1 MTLQILDSCPA
12 PTRGQLQN
20 WYSLPGAAGALA
32 VLEQLKQTRQFA
44 LVITRD
50 ASDTQEW
57 FEALKFFSQNEN
69 SKDPSFNI
77 RIFPDREVL
86 PYDYFSPH
94 PDIISE
100 RLSTLYHLQSE
111 TYGACLVSAS
121 TLMARVCPS
130 DYVNRDSLMIKVG
143 QQLDSKKLKN
153 QLESAGYQHRDTVFE
168 HGEYAV
174 RGSLLDI
181 FPMGNEQPYRIELF
195 DDEISSLR
203 TFDTDTQRSL
213 EKIDQ
218 VAILP
223 AAEVALDNT
232 AINCFRDQWH
242 LEFKHSPDACPIYQ
256 DVIAGIPYAGIES
269 YLPMFFSHTHS
280 LLDYLPDNSIVFSYP
295 EFEKTAMDFLI
306 NVSDRFEQQAIDP
319 TRPLLPPQRLY
330 LSIEECFGQMNDF
343 ARINISPKVLDQ
355 DNNLSRGLISRQAAH
370 NPQLLIE
377 DHAEN
382 ALSRIEEFLTS
393 TPKVIVDR
401 ESATSARHVLFCV
414 ESLGRREIF
423 ADKLKAIGTA
433 PAVCESWKA
442 FQDLIEQNPDTPQT
456 GIAVAAFNRGATF
469 PLQQISLIAEPE
481 LFGVAIKPKARASK
495 EKNMLAEASIH
506 NLIELNIGS
515 PIVHLDHGVGRYLGL
530 EHMPVDGGNGKIID
544 AEFLT
549 LEYAGGDRLYVPVTS
564 LHMISRYMGGDESV
578 APLNKLGSENWGNA
592 KKKAIA
598 NIHDVA
604 AELLD
609 IYARRKSMQGYAFE
623 LIADDYQ
630 NFCDRFPFEET
641 TDQLGTIAS
650 VINDM
655 QADTAMD
662 RLVCGDVGFGK
673 TEVAMRAAF
682 VAASNSKQ
690 VMVLV
695 PTTLLAQQ
703 HTQNFLD
710 RFADLP
716 ITIESLSRFKTASE
730 QTKVM
735 DGFKSGKI
743 DILIGT
749 HKLIQKDMQPHDLGL
764 VIVDEEHRFGVRQK
778 EQLKNL
784 CANVDLLTMTATPIP
799 RTLNMAMA
807 GLRDLSI
814 IATPPARRLSVKTF
828 VHEKQNSILKEALLR
843 ELLRGGQVFYLH
855 NEVSSIERAADEIRE
870 LLPDA
875 RVAIG
880 HGQMPERELEQVM
893 SDFYHRRFN
902 ILVCSTIIENGI
914 DIPNANTIIIERA
927 DKFGLA
933 QLHQLRGRV
942 GRSHHQAYAYLFIPN
957 RKVLSRDAE
966 KRLEAIEESQDL
978 GAGFMLATHD
988 LEIRG
993 AGQLLGDEQ
1002 SGQMIS
1008 IGFTLYLDMLERAV
1022 SALKSGETVDL
1033 SAPLNVLGEINLH
1046 LPALIPDEYLP
1057 DVHNRLMLYK
1067 RIASADSSAML
1078 RELQVEMIDRFGLL
1092 TAEIKNL
1099 FSIMEIKLQCIQ
1111 CGIVKI
1117 DASEAGGYIDFGKN
1131 TAVDPMAIVTL
1142 VQTLP
1147 ETFKLRGATRLTFAQ
1162 YLPESAERIQWV
1174 ADLVDQLGKTE

>member
-1 MTLQILDSCPA
+1 MALDLLTATANPSP
-12 PTRGQLQN
+12 GQLQS
-20 WYSLPGAAGALA
+20 WYSLPGAAAPLALLA
-32 VLEQLKQTRQFA
+32 NLTREQRFA
-44 LVITRD
+44 LIVTRD
-50 ASDTQEW
+50 ANDTQEW
-57 FEALKFFSQNEN
+57 LEALQFFS
-69 SKDPSFNI
+69 SADPEFSI
-77 RIFPDREVL
+77 RVFPDREVL

-100 RLSTLYHLQSE
+100 RLHTLYHLQSDS
-111 TYGACLVSAS
+111 YGVCLVSAA
-121 TLMARVCPS
+121 TLLARICPRS
-130 DYVNRDSLMIKVG
+130 YVNRDSLVIAVDQLIDADKIKI
-143 QQLDSKKLKN
+143 

-181 FPMGNEQPYRIELF
+181 FPMGSDLPYRIELF
-195 DDEISSLR
+195 DDEVSSLR
-203 TFDTDTQRSL
+203 TFDPETQRSL
-213 EKIDQ
+213 DKISRI
-218 VAILP
+218 AILP
-223 AAEVALDNT
+223 AAEVALDNE

-242 LEFKHSPDACPIYQ
+242 NEFSHNPLNCPIYE
-256 DVIAGIPYAGIES
+256 DVVQGVPYAGIEA
-269 YLPMFFSHTHS
+269 YLPMFFPDTDT
-280 LLDYLPDNSIVFSYP
+280 LLDYLPANSLVVAYP
-295 EFEKTAMDFLI
+295 ELEKTLGDFLI
-306 NVSDRFEQQAIDP
+306 NVNDRYEQQAIDP
-319 TRPLLPPQRLY
+319 TRPLLKPNRLY
-330 LSIEECFGQMNDF
+330 LSIDECFGSLNRH
-343 ARINISPKVLDQ
+343 ARINLSAKMLDQ
-355 DNNLSRGLISRQAAH
+355 APNPERGLLSRGATT

-377 DHAEN
+377 DHSDN
-382 ALSRIEEFLTS
+382 ALGRLKLFLGSDNIDDSSR
-393 TPKVIVDR
+393 PV
-401 ESATSARHVLFCV
+401 RHVLFTV

-423 ADKLKAIGTA
+423 ADRLKAIGIEATL
-433 PAVCESWKA
+433 CDSWQQFETTVSTQK
-442 FQDLIEQNPDTPQT
+442 QKTQV
-456 GIAVAAFNRGATF
+456 GVAVAAFNRGASF
-469 PLQQISLIAEPE
+469 PDSNISIIAEPE
-481 LFGVAIKPKARASK
+481 LFGVAIKPKARSSK
-495 EKNMLAEASIH
+495 ERNLLAEASIH
-506 NLIELNIGS
+506 NLIELNVGS

-530 EHMPVDGGNGKIID
+530 EHMPIDGGNGEIID

-564 LHMISRYMGGDESV
+564 LHMISRYMGGDESS

-609 IYARRKSMQGYAFE
+609 IYARRKSMPGFAFVVN
-623 LIADDYQ
+623 DQDYKQ
-630 NFCDRFPFEET
+630 FCDKFPFEET
-641 TDQLGTIAS
+641 EDQLNAISA
-650 VINDM
+650 VIRDM
-655 QADTAMD
+655 HSENAMD

-682 VAASNSKQ
+682 IAASNSKQ

-703 HTQNFLD
+703 HYQNFLD
-710 RFADLP
+710 RFADWP
-716 ITIESLSRFKTASE
+716 IAIEALSRFRTGKE
-730 QTKVM
+730 QNQVM
-735 DGFKSGKI
+735 AGFKSGQV

-749 HKLIQKDMQPHDLGL
+749 HKLMQKDMKANDLGL

-814 IATPPARRLSVKTF
+814 IATPPAKRLSVKTF
-828 VHEKQNSILKEALLR
+828 VHEKQTGILKEALLR

-855 NEVSSIERAADEIRE
+855 NDVNSIERAAEELRQ

-880 HGQMPERELEQVM
+880 HGQMPERELERVM

-902 ILVCSTIIENGI
+902 ILVCSTIIETGI
-914 DIPNANTIIIERA
+914 DSPNANTIIIERA

-942 GRSHHQAYAYLFIPN
+942 GRSHHQAYAYLFVPS
-957 RKVLSRDAE
+957 RKLLSKDAE
-966 KRLEAIEESQDL
+966 KRLDAIEEAQDL

-1002 SGQMIS
+1002 SGQMLS

-1022 SALKSGETVDL
+1022 SALKSGKEVDL
-1033 SAPLNVLGEINLH
+1033 SAPLNILGEINLH

-1057 DVHNRLMLYK
+1057 DVHNRLILYK
-1067 RIASADSSAML
+1067 RIANAETTLAL

-1092 TAEIKNL
+1092 SDEIKNL
-1099 FSIMEIKLQCIQ
+1099 FAIMEVKLQCIDY
-1111 CGIVKI
+1111 GIAKI
-1117 DASEAGGYIDFGKN
+1117 DAGESGGYIEFTGN
-1131 TAVDPMAIVTL
+1131 TRVNPMTIVSM
-1142 VQTLP
+1142 VQNQPDIYRLS
-1147 ETFKLRGATRLTFAQ
+1147 GATRLTFEQ
-1162 YLPESAERIQWV
+1162 YLPESAQRIDWIAQ
-1174 ADLVDQLGKTE
+1174 LVQQLGKPDSNN